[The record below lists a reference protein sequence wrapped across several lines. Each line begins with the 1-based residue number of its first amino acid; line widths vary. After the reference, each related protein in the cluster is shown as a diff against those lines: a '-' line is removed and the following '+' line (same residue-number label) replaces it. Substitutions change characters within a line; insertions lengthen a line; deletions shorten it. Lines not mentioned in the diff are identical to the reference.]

1 MNHKEMLD
9 FHCPR
14 FDELPTIPLYKD
26 QVISYVEDVLKPLNL
41 NPEEKLLTPTMLN
54 NYVKQRVVSPPV
66 GRRYTEKHLAYL
78 IVVCLFKQVYSLTEV
93 CKMIRIQMDLYP
105 TEQAYN
111 YFCVELEK
119 ALQFV
124 FSDREVIEP
133 NSATNITFETEVA
146 RSAVMSVAHK
156 LFIQKYL
163 VDKQVEE
170 APLKKAHKKKSSI
183 EDKLV
188 FETFSESEIK

>member
-1 MNHKEMLD
+1 MDHKEILG

-14 FDELPTIPLYKD
+14 FNELPTIPLYKD
-26 QVISYVEDVLKPLNL
+26 QVISYVEEVLRPLNL
-41 NPEEKLLTPTMLN
+41 NPNEKLLTPTMLN
-54 NYVKQRVVSPPV
+54 NYVKQRVVTPPV
-66 GRRYTEKHLAYL
+66 GRRYTERHLAYL
-78 IVVCLFKQVYSLTEV
+78 IVVCLFKQVYSLTEI
-93 CKMIRIQMDLYP
+93 CEMIQIQRDLYS

-124 FSDREVIEP
+124 FSARESIEP
-133 NSATNITFETEVA
+133 NSATTVTFETEVL

-163 VDKQVEE
+163 QDKNEIVSVKEKNKRKLANTELILDEFLEQV
-170 APLKKAHKKKSSI
+170 
-183 EDKLV
+183 
-188 FETFSESEIK
+188 

>member
-1 MNHKEMLD
+1 MDHKEMLE

-26 QVISYVEDVLKPLNL
+26 QVIAYVEEVLKPLNL

-54 NYVKQRVVSPPV
+54 NYVKQKVVSPPV

-93 CKMIRIQMDLYP
+93 CEMIKIQVDLYP
-105 TEQAYN
+105 TQEAYDF
-111 YFCVELEK
+111 FCVELEK
-119 ALQFV
+119 ALQYV
-124 FSDREVIEP
+124 FSDRESLHP
-133 NSATNITFETEVA
+133 NSAKTITFETEVL

-163 VDKQVEE
+163 LQKKEVI
-170 APLKKAHKKKSSI
+170 PSKKANKKK
-183 EDKLV
+183 
-188 FETFSESEIK
+188 

>member
-1 MNHKEMLD
+1 MDHKEILG

-14 FDELPTIPLYKD
+14 FNELPTIPLYKD
-26 QVISYVEDVLKPLNL
+26 QVISYVEEVLRPLNL
-41 NPEEKLLTPTMLN
+41 NPNEKLLTPTMLN
-54 NYVKQRVVSPPV
+54 NYVKQRVVTPPV
-66 GRRYTEKHLAYL
+66 GRRYTERHLAYL
-78 IVVCLFKQVYSLTEV
+78 IVVCLFKQVYSLTEI
-93 CKMIRIQMDLYP
+93 CEMIQIQRDLYS

-124 FSDREVIEP
+124 FSARESVEP
-133 NSATNITFETEVA
+133 NSATTVTFETEVL

-163 VDKQVEE
+163 QDKKEIVSVKE
-170 APLKKAHKKKSSI
+170 KNKKKFANTELI
-183 EDKLV
+183 LDEFLEQV
-188 FETFSESEIK
+188 

>member
-1 MNHKEMLD
+1 MLE

-26 QVISYVEDVLKPLNL
+26 QVIAYVEEVLKPLNL
-41 NPEEKLLTPTMLN
+41 NPEEKLLTSTMLN
-54 NYVKQRVVSPPV
+54 NYVKQKVVSPPV

-93 CKMIRIQMDLYP
+93 CEMIKIQVDLYP
-105 TEQAYN
+105 TQEAYDF
-111 YFCVELEK
+111 FCVELEK
-119 ALQFV
+119 ALQYV
-124 FSDREVIEP
+124 FSDRESLHP
-133 NSATNITFETEVA
+133 NSAKTITFETEVL

-163 VDKQVEE
+163 LQKKEVI
-170 APLKKAHKKKSSI
+170 PSKKASKKK
-183 EDKLV
+183 
-188 FETFSESEIK
+188 

>member
-1 MNHKEMLD
+1 MDHKDILG

-14 FDELPTIPLYKD
+14 FNELPTIPLYKD
-26 QVISYVEDVLKPLNL
+26 QVISYVEEVLRPLNL
-41 NPEEKLLTPTMLN
+41 NPNEKLLTPTMLN
-54 NYVKQRVVSPPV
+54 NYVKQRVVTPPV
-66 GRRYTEKHLAYL
+66 GRRYTERHLAYL
-78 IVVCLFKQVYSLTEV
+78 IVVCLFKQVYSLTEI
-93 CKMIRIQMDLYP
+93 CEMIQIQRDLYS

-124 FSDREVIEP
+124 FSARESIEP
-133 NSATNITFETEVA
+133 NSATTVTFETEVL

-163 VDKQVEE
+163 QDKKEIVSVKE
-170 APLKKAHKKKSSI
+170 KNKKKLANTELI
-183 EDKLV
+183 LDEFLEQV
-188 FETFSESEIK
+188 

>member
-1 MNHKEMLD
+1 MDHKDILG

-14 FDELPTIPLYKD
+14 FNELPTIPLYKD
-26 QVISYVEDVLKPLNL
+26 QVISYVEEVLKPLNL
-41 NPEEKLLTPTMLN
+41 NPNEKLLTPTMLN
-54 NYVKQRVVSPPV
+54 NYVKQRVVTPPV
-66 GRRYTEKHLAYL
+66 GRRYTERHLAYL
-78 IVVCLFKQVYSLTEV
+78 IVVCLFKQVYSLTEI
-93 CKMIRIQMDLYP
+93 CEMIQIQRDLYS

-124 FSDREVIEP
+124 FSARESIEP
-133 NSATNITFETEVA
+133 NSATTVTFETEVL

-163 VDKQVEE
+163 QDKNKVASFKETNKRKSTNVELVIDEFLEQV
-170 APLKKAHKKKSSI
+170 
-183 EDKLV
+183 
-188 FETFSESEIK
+188 

>member
-1 MNHKEMLD
+1 MDHKEILG

-26 QVISYVEDVLKPLNL
+26 QVISYVEEVLKPLNL
-41 NPEEKLLTPTMLN
+41 NPNEKLLTPTMLN
-54 NYVKQRVVSPPV
+54 NYVKQRVVTPPV

-93 CKMIRIQMDLYP
+93 CEMIQIKKDLYS
-105 TEQAYN
+105 TDQAYN

-124 FSDREVIEP
+124 FSERKAIEP
-133 NSATNITFETEVA
+133 NSASNVTFETEVL

-156 LFIQKYL
+156 IFIQKYL
-163 VDKQVEE
+163 QEKRNSTFTKETN
-170 APLKKAHKKKSSI
+170 KKKI
-183 EDKLV
+183 TNTELV
-188 FETFSESEIK
+188 RDEFLEQA

>member
-1 MNHKEMLD
+1 MDHKDILG

-14 FDELPTIPLYKD
+14 FNELPTIPLYKD
-26 QVISYVEDVLKPLNL
+26 QVISYVEEVLKPLNL
-41 NPEEKLLTPTMLN
+41 NPNEKLLTPTMLN
-54 NYVKQRVVSPPV
+54 NYVKQRVVTPPV
-66 GRRYTEKHLAYL
+66 GRRYTERHLAYL
-78 IVVCLFKQVYSLTEV
+78 IVVCLFKQVYSLTEI
-93 CKMIRIQMDLYP
+93 CEMIQIQRDLYS

-124 FSDREVIEP
+124 FSARESIEP
-133 NSATNITFETEVA
+133 NSATTVTFETEVL

-163 VDKQVEE
+163 QDKNKVASFKEANKRKSTNVELVIDEFLEQV
-170 APLKKAHKKKSSI
+170 
-183 EDKLV
+183 
-188 FETFSESEIK
+188 